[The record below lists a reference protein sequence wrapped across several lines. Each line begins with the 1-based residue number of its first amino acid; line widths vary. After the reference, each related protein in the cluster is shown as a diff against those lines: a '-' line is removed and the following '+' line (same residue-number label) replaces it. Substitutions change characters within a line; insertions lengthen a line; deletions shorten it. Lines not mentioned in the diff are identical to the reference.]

1 MTELKKF
8 NYFVNNEWK
17 KPVSKEY
24 FQSENPATGRP
35 WALVPDCSQEDV
47 DLAVKAAKNAF
58 QWWRSLV

>member
-35 WALVPDCSQEDV
+35 WALVPDCGCLLYTSPSPRD
-47 DLAVKAAKNAF
+47 
-58 QWWRSLV
+58 